1 MTKGSSN
8 GRGILIAA
16 TCVGPSGS
24 IGTIGMSAVSYFTQM
39 FTYFVEKFKA
49 SDYCPVLATRG
60 KFLMFCKMTSE
71 WL

>member
-1 MTKGSSN
+1 
-8 GRGILIAA
+8 
-16 TCVGPSGS
+16 
-24 IGTIGMSAVSYFTQM
+24 M

-71 WL
+71 WLWEQKATVSRLPHTALPRNSGQR